1 MKQTLSIA
9 NMSCQ
14 NCVKHV
20 TNHLLELEGVNSVT
34 VSLERKQAEIET
46 QVAHDLA
53 SYQQALADT
62 VYQATALN

>member
-34 VSLERKQAEIET
+34 VSLELKQAEIET
-46 QVAHDLA
+46 QVAHDLD
-53 SYQQALADT
+53 SYQEALADT
-62 VYQATALN
+62 VYQATTLK